1 MRFDAYA
8 GNVSGAT
15 PEEVATMAAWSVA
28 GRIERA
34 RPRGRYHDVFEVK
47 DGAEPIG
54 WVAHDHQLDT
64 AYFEFKGERTP
75 DTSGAIRKHWASS
88 HTVSRLD
95 SCEDYDDPGV
105 FDHLV
110 SIMDRAKDPRV
121 KSDEIRPRDGD
132 RGRTIYWGST
142 TSRVMVRCYEAGK
155 MRERLRFGRPN
166 WARAEAQ
173 IRPGKALEKRC
184 AAQIS
189 PLESWGFSAWSKRAA
204 EALSL
209 CEVQRF
215 APPSLPPEFDRTV
228 LYISRTFRRTL
239 EELLSDFGDWE
250 CVGRHIQS
258 VWREDDLS
266 TANAPKR
273 AKGTGPA

>member
-8 GNVSGAT
+8 GNVSGST
-15 PEEVATMAAWSVA
+15 PEEVATMCAWAIA
-28 GRIERA
+28 GRVERA

-47 DGAEPIG
+47 DGSEQVG
-54 WVAHDHQLDT
+54 WVAHDYQLDT
-64 AYFEFKGERTP
+64 AYFEFKGAETPRTA
-75 DTSGAIRKHWASS
+75 GAIRKHWGDK

-105 FDHLV
+105 FDQLV
-110 SIMDRAKDPRV
+110 SILDRAKDPRV

-155 MRERLRFGRPN
+155 MKDRLHFGRPN

-173 IRPGKALEKRC
+173 VRPGKALEKRC
-184 AAQIS
+184 AAQIT
-189 PLESWGFSAWSKRAA
+189 PLEAWGFSAWSKRAA

-209 CEVQRF
+209 CEVPRF
-215 APPSLPPEFDRTV
+215 APPSTPPEFDRTTV
-228 LYISRTFRRTL
+228 YLARSFRRHF
-239 EELLSDFGDWE
+239 EELLADFGAWDCIGKE
-250 CVGRHIQS
+250 IES
-258 VWREDDLS
+258 IWRRDDE
-266 TANAPKR
+266 AE
-273 AKGTGPA
+273 GTGPA